1 MKFKAKLCTKFL
13 TDTEPTGEF
22 GQSGQSGSKVD
33 ERISTNIKIYSRVR
47 TKPVSKIRKERRKKF
62 ETEDEED

>member
-22 GQSGQSGSKVD
+22 GQSGSKVD